1 MASRRK
7 RCRDGIE
14 VDKPVVEN
22 EIYHTLYSM
31 KRKKIYEEV
40 EESSDNGKLLKSINK
55 DTYTHQKANTSYC
68 KLGKSTSASSLLN
81 VDSSCSISNFRSRVT
96 KTYASPKRNVCS
108 KIDEVQHSSISVPSL
123 PNAVNSISESSQEE
137 AKEDDEG
144 SEETNSAVSRVS
156 LALGK
161 NTEGKAHEFKKSSS
175 CESAIDTPLKESDSG
190 VSVLDCSADTSEWPK
205 PTGHTTENSSVL
217 IMNEQHHVAEL
228 SLTTSSCNKT
238 QSTSS
243 NIPVTY
249 SYTTISPVLQP
260 MYGAGVPSQLS
271 HQYATS
277 AIASVSTP
285 ITTVPIL
292 PEIVRGVTCGT
303 KGLSDPGPRPGESR
317 NASPSK
323 LPSTSESLAKQTV
336 SYSSYNSHSVQGN
349 NLHVYHY
356 NFNAEKEDEKK
367 DIVIGDE
374 DADLCDNTSLSV
386 IDFSCEGDSLKV
398 KEESDNSLPSKI
410 NKGVSTSEDFVQ
422 TENWGTYLLQKLEVL
437 YEQEQECDLILKF
450 CGGETLKV
458 CIK

>member
-14 VDKPVVEN
+14 VDKAVAEN

-31 KRKKIYEEV
+31 KRKKIYEDV
-40 EESSDNGKLLKSINK
+40 EESTNNGKLLKTINK

-68 KLGKSTSASSLLN
+68 KLGKSTSGSTLLN

-108 KIDEVQHSSISVPSL
+108 KMDEVQHSSISVPSL
-123 PNAVNSISESSQEE
+123 PNISESSQEE
-137 AKEDDEG
+137 VKDDDEG
-144 SEETNSAVSRVS
+144 SEETNSGVTRVS
-156 LALGK
+156 LAIDK
-161 NTEGKAHEFKKSSS
+161 NTEGKAYEFKKSLS
-175 CESAIDTPLKESDSG
+175 CESAIDTPLKDSDSG
-190 VSVLDCSADTSEWPK
+190 VSVLDCNTDTSEWHK
-205 PTGHTTENSSVL
+205 PSGHTTENSSVL

-277 AIASVSTP
+277 AIAAVSTP
-285 ITTVPIL
+285 IPTVPIL

-303 KGLSDPGPRPGESR
+303 KVLTDPGPRQEESR

-323 LPSTSESLAKQTV
+323 LPSTSESPAKHTV
-336 SYSSYNSHSVQGN
+336 SYSSYKSHCVQGN

-356 NFNAEKEDEKK
+356 NFNAETEDEKK
-367 DIVIGDE
+367 DIVIEDE
-374 DADLCDNTSLSV
+374 DVDLCDNTSLSV
-386 IDFSCEGDSLKV
+386 IDFSCEADSLKV
-398 KEESDNSLPSKI
+398 KEESDNALPSKI
-410 NKGVSTSEDFVQ
+410 SKGVSTSEDFVQ

-437 YEQEQECDLILKF
+437 YDQEQECDLILKF
-450 CGGETLKV
+450 CGGEKLKV
-458 CIK
+458 CIKYF